1 MKLRVAVAV
10 AKYACLSRMLEPR
23 PSRFRAATQPIPSR
37 DRKGAVRRTRRF
49 PHDRGSIRRPVPH
62 ADDQTAGGIR
72 IMKLRVAVAKY
83 ACLSRILT
91 PPPSRFPA
99 ATEPIPS
106 RDRKGAVRLP
116 VAAQNA
122 APYRMP
128 TIKPPEESAS

>member
-1 MKLRVAVAV
+1 MRLRVA
-10 AKYACLSRMLEPR
+10 
-23 PSRFRAATQPIPSR
+23 
-37 DRKGAVRRTRRF
+37 GA
-49 PHDRGSIRRPVPH
+49 G
-62 ADDQTAGGIR
+62 
-72 IMKLRVAVAKY
+72 AKY

-116 VAAQNA
+116 LAAQYA